1 MTMIS
6 QTRDEDS
13 IYLQWLSTEN
23 FSSQILAIHLK
34 LSLSIHQFFFVS
46 VCLFL
51 NFFINAEPVHNSKGT
66 NNNLKMHITK
76 CRAILGNFTPK
87 KMNFVS
93 LKGANATLND
103 KTSNLLAVE
112 IAHIILCHS
121 VLGLLCIFN
130 A

>member
-1 MTMIS
+1 MNTSLVFSAVSS
-6 QTRDEDS
+6 QTRDEDNS

-23 FSSQILAIHLK
+23 FSFHIFTIHLK

-46 VCLFL
+46 VCLFF

-76 CRAILGNFTPK
+76 CRTILGNFTKK

-103 KTSNLLAVE
+103 KKSNLLAVE
-112 IAHIILCHS
+112 IAHIILCH
-121 VLGLLCIFN
+121 
-130 A
+130 